1 MTKDELNELSLLG
14 PTNLNSS
21 GLTKSTNYFNN
32 YFDPTIQ
39 ISQNINDAILSYFE
53 QQTSNVDSAKILV
66 QAVIETAQAQRQDPL
81 TVLNSFQ
88 NLPSDQLSAALALY
102 LNSSRVNTSYLGIK
116 QQPTTNSYVTRSIV
130 S

>member
-1 MTKDELNELSLLG
+1 MNNDQIAQLNNKG

-21 GLTKSTNYFNN
+21 GLTKTTNYFNN
-32 YFDPTIQ
+32 YFDPSLQ
-39 ISQNINDAILSYFE
+39 IDQNINDAILSYFE
-53 QQTSNVDSAKILV
+53 QHTDNIESAKLLV

-88 NLPSDQLSAALALY
+88 SLSTNDLNSALALY
-102 LNSSRVNTSYLGIK
+102 LNSSRVNTSYIGIK
-116 QQPTTNSYVTRSIV
+116 QRPVSNTYVTRSIV

>member
-1 MTKDELNELSLLG
+1 MDQLNELQVSG

-21 GLTKSTNYFNN
+21 GLTKTTKYFNN
-32 YFDPTIQ
+32 YFDPSLEV
-39 ISQNINDAILSYFE
+39 SQNINDAILSYF
-53 QQTSNVDSAKILV
+53 QQRTDNIESAKILV
-66 QAVIETAQAQRQDPL
+66 QAVIETAQAQREDPL

-88 NLPSDQLSAALALY
+88 HMSMSDLTAALALY
-102 LNSSRVNTSYLGIK
+102 LNTSRVNTSYLGIK

>member
-1 MTKDELNELSLLG
+1 MDQLNELQVSG

-21 GLTKSTNYFNN
+21 GLTKTTKYFNN
-32 YFDPTIQ
+32 YFDPSLEV
-39 ISQNINDAILSYFE
+39 SQNINDAILSYF
-53 QQTSNVDSAKILV
+53 QQRTDNVESAKILV
-66 QAVIETAQAQRQDPL
+66 QAVIETAQAQREDPL

-88 NLPSDQLSAALALY
+88 HISTSDLTAALALY
-102 LNSSRVNTSYLGIK
+102 LNTSRVNTSYLGIK